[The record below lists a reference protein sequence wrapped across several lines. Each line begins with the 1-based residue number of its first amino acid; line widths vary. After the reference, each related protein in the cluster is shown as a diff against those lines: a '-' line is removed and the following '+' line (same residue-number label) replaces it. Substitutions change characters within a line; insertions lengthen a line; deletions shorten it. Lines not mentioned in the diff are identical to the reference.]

1 MCNKRSKDKLRF
13 KGRGETAEGFAHD
26 AEEGIW
32 CGEFSSS
39 LQN

>member
-1 MCNKRSKDKLRF
+1 M
-13 KGRGETAEGFAHD
+13 KGRGETAEGLTSD

-32 CGEFSSS
+32 LGEFSSS